1 LIKRYTEIIKN
12 KKADLDSIVTELI
25 MFNNMIFNKFNDFKK
40 NVELELDTETKN
52 FNGEFNKYKM
62 CPNCGKIWFL
72 VVGCTSTRCGK
83 RSTIKDKI
91 YGRYKNFIVS
101 FIGGILNISHKEEGD
116 ENKGNEEEF
125 YGLTEKEKLENE
137 QRKNKGLAETNPEG
151 CGAQLNWNEM
161 EDKTDW
167 VLKQLKTV
175 SDNDV
180 SIITDIAND
189 VKLLIE
195 YENYE
200 EALNTIFLEKTT
212 NDDKLKEKKKY
223 LNEILQKNQ
232 N

>member
-1 LIKRYTEIIKN
+1 
-12 KKADLDSIVTELI
+12 
-25 MFNNMIFNKFNDFKK
+25 
-40 NVELELDTETKN
+40 
-52 FNGEFNKYKM
+52 
-62 CPNCGKIWFL
+62 
-72 VVGCTSTRCGK
+72 
-83 RSTIKDKI
+83 
-91 YGRYKNFIVS
+91 
-101 FIGGILNISHKEEGD
+101 
-116 ENKGNEEEF
+116 
-125 YGLTEKEKLENE
+125 
-137 QRKNKGLAETNPEG
+137 
-151 CGAQLNWNEM
+151 M

-223 LNEILQKNQ
+223 LNEILQKKPELEMKARNLSKQ
-232 N
+232 YNFNLF